1 MGVNDV
7 MEKDNRSMSDSMMR
21 ESLPDSIYQLIKGKT
36 CKRDVNA
43 LRGSEFLFFDDS
55 VLKITPCSS
64 EDEEIV
70 LIMKW
75 LDGKIPVPKVI
86 ACENKKESQYLLMS
100 RVPGQMAC
108 DDSFLSHPAELLDIL
123 SKALKTLWRVDVS
136 DCPCIRDVDTL
147 LFKAKYNVENNL
159 ADVVNV
165 EPATYGRDGFDNPQ
179 ALLNWLYDNQPD
191 FEPVL
196 SHGDFCLSNILI
208 ENGKLS
214 GFTDLGR
221 TGVGDKWRDI
231 ALLYRSL
238 RHRFDGRYGGKVSP
252 DFNPDM
258 LFDALGIEPDRNKLR
273 FYTLLDE
280 LF

>member
-1 MGVNDV
+1 MRVNDV

-21 ESLPDSIYQLIKGKT
+21 ESLPDSIYQLIKEKA
-36 CKRDVNA
+36 CKRDVNT
-43 LRGSEFLFFDDS
+43 LRGSESLFFDDS

-70 LIMKW
+70 PMMKW

-86 ACENKKESQYLLMS
+86 ACEKKKESQYLLMS

-147 LFKAKYNVENNL
+147 LLKAKYNVENNL
-159 ADVVNV
+159 ADMDNA
-165 EPATYGRDGFDNPQ
+165 EPATYGRDGFENPQ
-179 ALLNWLYDNQPD
+179 ALLNWLYDNKPD

-196 SHGDFCLSNILI
+196 SHGDFCLSNILF

-214 GFTDLGR
+214 GFIDLGR

-238 RHRFDGRYGGKVSP
+238 RHRFDGRDGGKVSP

>member
-21 ESLPDSIYQLIKGKT
+21 ESLPDSIYQLIKGKA

-86 ACENKKESQYLLMS
+86 ACEKKKESQYLLMS

-147 LFKAKYNVENNL
+147 LLKVSTMSKTTLQIWTTWNL
-159 ADVVNV
+159 PYTA
-165 EPATYGRDGFDNPQ
+165 E
-179 ALLNWLYDNQPD
+179 
-191 FEPVL
+191 
-196 SHGDFCLSNILI
+196 
-208 ENGKLS
+208 
-214 GFTDLGR
+214 TDS
-221 TGVGDKWRDI
+221 KI
-231 ALLYRSL
+231 RSL
-238 RHRFDGRYGGKVSP
+238 CLTGYMTI
-252 DFNPDM
+252 NPI
-258 LFDALGIEPDRNKLR
+258 LNPCFLTVTFAFPISSLKTESSAAS
-273 FYTLLDE
+273 
-280 LF
+280 